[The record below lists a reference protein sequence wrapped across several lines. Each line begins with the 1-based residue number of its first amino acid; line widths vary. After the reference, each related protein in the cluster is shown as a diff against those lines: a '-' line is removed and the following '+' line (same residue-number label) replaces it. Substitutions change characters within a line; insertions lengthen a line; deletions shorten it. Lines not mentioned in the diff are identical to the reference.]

1 MRRAAKLACREFAG
15 HRARRSPPTRHFAT
29 QSLRMPRSALVVVLL
44 ALLGAASFWLLSGGE
59 LAAPAGHPTQGSGT
73 GAAAPA
79 AAVAASA
86 DAPKP
91 AAAALAGDATER
103 ERAQAAPAPS
113 TGGVVVRGRLVD
125 KQGAPRPDTAL
136 LLRQWSGVDELEGIP
151 VLPRQRSVGG
161 EPVLPSGHTG
171 PDGRFAIPLRADRAG
186 QLELLGEELVF
197 ASGPPVVQG
206 KKGDQ
211 DLGDLRVLRAG
222 RVAGVVHDANGAPMA
237 EIKVAADLGG
247 VPFGGSDSTTTTDA
261 AGRFEFRGLRPG
273 TWELRTAS
281 SRFLPTTVDVELA
294 EEAERTDLV
303 LVVRPGRAIAGQVV
317 DERGVGVAGMK
328 VGSQRKEA
336 RGGLEIERFTADE
349 ATTTD
354 PGGFFALAGLG
365 DDLVAVRTHG
375 PGHTSAKLDDVQVGD
390 GNVLLR
396 VQRLG
401 VVEGVLRGADG
412 GPIAGSRV
420 RVALPG
426 VDLEFH
432 EGAAEEFDPMAGP
445 ETFRGAETAAD
456 GSFRLENVRPGKVN
470 VVANGTGH
478 RPALQRDVLVEAGQ
492 TTRGVQLVA
501 ERGAVAKVTV
511 VDDLGQPVEGA
522 TVEVRKPARTDNGAD
537 GLVFGDFRSVS
548 MEVAEGGNVV
558 TGMGGEALGKAR
570 TDKDGMAQVIGLPGG
585 AIEIVAQ
592 HERFAASL
600 PASSSLPANGSIE
613 IGVALRKAAFA
624 AITVVD
630 TAGTPMS
637 GAKVQLRGKEPSSR
651 GEPVRATTDERGQV
665 RFGPLPAGEHVAMLL
680 REPKAQ
686 RVGGAVMVF
695 GGSTGA
701 MPGTEQPVPLV
712 AGQTTEVTIRRP
724 VATRLHGLV
733 LGAEGPVVG
742 CVVELQPRTM
752 GEFGFPDG
760 GASAST
766 GNDGT
771 FAIDDVAPGDYVI
784 RFGKENQT
792 VKCTQDVTVPA
803 EVAEVRQDL
812 QLRTGT
818 LRARVVSSTGEPVA
832 GADVEIVAPAK
843 DGAPR
848 EQRMMVVSLA
858 MDDDDGGGMTT
869 MSMGGARV
877 RSGADGSVEVADV
890 PPGEWTLRIRHRQ
903 YTPVTSKPTTVVERQ
918 VSDLGTIQLVAG
930 GHVRGTVLGADGKP
944 AAMSLV
950 CHRAVG
956 TEEWSEPEFAQAG
969 KFRVASLPP
978 GRHQLRA
985 QDIGN
990 GAGEHFSP
998 LVEVEVLAGQTATAE
1013 LRLPAR

>member
-1 MRRAAKLACREFAG
+1 MVVVE
-15 HRARRSPPTRHFAT
+15 ARHSATPP
-29 QSLRMPRSALVVVLL
+29 LRMPRSALVVVILL
-44 ALLGAASFWLLSGGE
+44 ALLGAGSFWLLSGGE
-59 LAAPAGHPTQGSGT
+59 LAAPSGHGAHGPGT

-79 AAVAASA
+79 AAAVAGVG
-86 DAPKP
+86 DAKP
-91 AAAALAGDATER
+91 VAPAIAGDAAER
-103 ERAQAAPAPS
+103 ERAEVSSARLA
-113 TGGVVVRGRLVD
+113 GGASVRGRLVD
-125 KQGAPRPDTAL
+125 KQGAPRPEVAL
-136 LLRQWSGVDELEGIP
+136 QLRDWSSAEEFEVFEGW
-151 VLPRQRSVGG
+151 PRERSVGG
-161 EPVLPSGHTG
+161 DPARPSWRTG
-171 PDGRFAIPLRADRAG
+171 ADGRFVIPLRTDRSG
-186 QLELLGEELVF
+186 QLELLGNELVF
-197 ASGPPVVQG
+197 ASEPSVVQG

-222 RVAGVVHDANGAPMA
+222 RIAGVVHDANGAPMA
-237 EIKVAADLGG
+237 EIKVAADRGG
-247 VPFGGSDSTTTTDA
+247 MPFGGRDSTTTTDA
-261 AGRFEFRGLRPG
+261 AGRFEFRGLRPA
-273 TWELRTAS
+273 TWALRTAS
-281 SRFLPTTVDVELA
+281 SKFLPTLVDVELG

-354 PGGFFALAGLG
+354 AAGFFTLAGLG
-365 DDLVAVRTHG
+365 DDLVTVRTHG
-375 PGHTSAKLDDVQVGD
+375 PGHTSARLDEVQVGD
-390 GNVLLR
+390 GNVQLR

-412 GPIAGSRV
+412 GAIAGSRV
-420 RVALPG
+420 RVAVPG

-445 ETFRGAETAAD
+445 DGFRGAETAAD
-456 GSFRLENVRPGKVN
+456 GSFRLENVRPGKVS
-470 VVANGTGH
+470 VVANGSGH
-478 RPALQRDVLVEAGQ
+478 RPALQRDVLVDAGQ
-492 TTRGVQLVA
+492 VTRGVQLVA

-511 VDDLGQPVEGA
+511 VDDLGQPVADA
-522 TVEVRKPARTDNGAD
+522 TVEVRKPAATDTGAEGMAFGMTRAVSVDLAD
-537 GLVFGDFRSVS
+537 GP
-548 MEVAEGGNVV
+548 NVV
-558 TGMGGEALGKAR
+558 MGMGGEALGRAR
-570 TDKDGMAQVIGLPGG
+570 TDKNGVAQVTGLPGG

-600 PASSSLPANGSIE
+600 PATSTVPANGSIE
-613 IGVALRKAAFA
+613 VGVALRKAAFA

-637 GAKVQLRGKEPSSR
+637 GAKVHLRGKEPSNR
-651 GEPVRATTDERGQV
+651 GEPARATTDERGQV
-665 RFGPLPAGEHVAMLL
+665 RFGPLPAGEHVATLM

-686 RVGGAVMVF
+686 RVGGAMMVF
-695 GGSTGA
+695 GGSAGA
-701 MPGTEQPVPLV
+701 IPGSEQPVQLV
-712 AGQTTEVTIRRP
+712 AGQTTELTIRRP

-742 CVVELQPRTM
+742 CVVELQPRM
-752 GEFGFPDG
+752 EGEFGFPG
-760 GASAST
+760 GSASAST
-766 GNDGT
+766 GTDGT

-784 RFGKENQT
+784 RFGRENQT
-792 VKCTQDVTVPA
+792 VKCTQDVAVPA

-832 GADVEIVAPAK
+832 GAEVEVVAKAQE
-843 DGAPR
+843 GAVR
-848 EQRMMVVSLA
+848 EQRMMVVSMA
-858 MDDDDGGGMTT
+858 VDDNDGGGMTT

-877 RSGADGSVEVADV
+877 RSGADGSVEVTDV
-890 PPGEWTLRIRHRQ
+890 PPGEWTLRIRHKQ
-903 YTPVTSKPTTVVERQ
+903 FAPVTSKPATVVERQ
-918 VSDLGTIQLVAG
+918 VSDVGTLQLVAG
-930 GHVRGTVLGADGKP
+930 GNVRGAVLGADGKP
-944 AAMSLV
+944 APMSLV

-969 KFRVASLPP
+969 KFRLVSLPP

-985 QDIGN
+985 QDIGS
-990 GAGEHFSP
+990 GAEEHFSP
-998 LVEVEVLAGQTATAE
+998 LVEVEVVAGQTATAE

>member
-1 MRRAAKLACREFAG
+1 MVVVE
-15 HRARRSPPTRHFAT
+15 ARHSAT
-29 QSLRMPRSALVVVLL
+29 PSLRMPRSALVVVVLL
-44 ALLGAASFWLLSGGE
+44 ALLGVGSFWLLSGGE
-59 LAAPAGHPTQGSGT
+59 LAAPAGHPGQGSGT

-79 AAVAASA
+79 AAAVTSA
-86 DAPKP
+86 DSPKP

-103 ERAQAAPAPS
+103 ERAQVAAAPS
-113 TGGVVVRGRLVD
+113 TGGVFVRGRLVD
-125 KQGAPRPDTAL
+125 KQGAPRPDVAL
-136 LLRQWSGVDELEGIP
+136 LLREWSGPSELEGIP
-151 VLPRQRSVGG
+151 VLARQRSVGG
-161 EPVLPSGHTG
+161 ESVRPSCHTDA
-171 PDGRFAIPLRADRAG
+171 DGRFAIPLRADRSG
-186 QLELLGEELVF
+186 QLELLGDELVF
-197 ASGPPVVQG
+197 ANDPAVVQG

-237 EIKVAADLGG
+237 EIRVAADLGG
-247 VPFGGSDSTTTTDA
+247 MPFGGSDSTTTTDA

-273 TWELRTAS
+273 TWGLRTAS
-281 SRFLPTTVDVELA
+281 SKFLPTLVDVELG

-354 PGGFFALAGLG
+354 AGGFFTLAGLG
-365 DDLVAVRTHG
+365 DDLVTVRTHG
-375 PGHTSAKLDDVQVGD
+375 PGHTSARLDEVQVGD
-390 GNVLLR
+390 GNVVLR

-401 VVEGVLRGADG
+401 VVEGVLRGTDG

-445 ETFRGAETAAD
+445 DSFRGAETAAD

-501 ERGAVAKVTV
+501 ERGALAKVTV

-522 TVEVRKPARTDNGAD
+522 TVEVRKPARKDDGSD
-537 GLVFGDFRSVS
+537 GLVFGDFRTVS

-558 TGMGGEALGKAR
+558 TGMGGEVLGKAR
-570 TDKDGMAQVIGLPGG
+570 TDKDGLAQVIGLPGG

-600 PASSSLPANGSIE
+600 PVASTVPANGFVAV
-613 IGVALRKAAFA
+613 GVALRKAAFA

-630 TAGTPMS
+630 TAGTPIS
-637 GAKVQLRGKEPSSR
+637 GARVQLRGKEPSNR
-651 GEPVRATTDERGQV
+651 GEPERATTDERGQV
-665 RFGPLPAGEHVAMLL
+665 RFGPLPAGEHVATLL

-686 RVGGAVMVF
+686 RVGGARMVF
-695 GGSTGA
+695 AGSSGA
-701 MPGTEQPVPLV
+701 IPGSEQPVQLV
-712 AGQTTEVTIRRP
+712 AGQTTEVTMRRP

-733 LGAEGPVVG
+733 LGAEGPVAG
-742 CVVELQPRTM
+742 CVVELEPRM
-752 GEFGFPDG
+752 ASDFGLPG
-760 GASAST
+760 GGSSTST
-766 GNDGT
+766 GPDGT
-771 FAIDDVAPGDYVI
+771 FAIDDVASGDYVI

-803 EVAEVRQDL
+803 DVAEVRQDL

-818 LRARVVSSTGEPVA
+818 LRARVVSSAGEPVA
-832 GADVEIVAPAK
+832 GADVEVVALAK
-843 DGAPR
+843 EGAPR
-848 EQRMMVVSLA
+848 EQRTMVVSMA
-858 MDDDDGGGMTT
+858 IGETDGGGMTT

-890 PPGEWTLRIRHRQ
+890 PPGEWTLRVRHKQ
-903 YTPVTSKPTTVVERQ
+903 FAPVTSKPTTVVERQ

-930 GHVRGTVLGADGKP
+930 GNVRGTVLGADGKA

-950 CHRAVG
+950 YHRVVG
-956 TEEWSEPEFAQAG
+956 TEDWSEPEFAQGG

-990 GAGEHFSP
+990 GADEHFSP
-998 LVEVEVLAGQTATAE
+998 VVEVEVVAGQTATAE

>member
-1 MRRAAKLACREFAG
+1 MVVVE
-15 HRARRSPPTRHFAT
+15 ARHSATPRGRHSVTHAT
-29 QSLRMPRSALVVVLL
+29 PSLRMPRSALVVVLL
-44 ALLGAASFWLLSGGE
+44 ALLGAGSFWLLSGGE
-59 LAAPAGHPTQGSGT
+59 LAAPAGQPGQGSGSDV
-73 GAAAPA
+73 AAPA
-79 AAVAASA
+79 AAAVASA

-91 AAAALAGDATER
+91 AAAALTGDATER
-103 ERAQAAPAPS
+103 ERAQVASAPS
-113 TGGVVVRGRLVD
+113 TSGVVVRGRLVD
-125 KQGAPRPDTAL
+125 KQGAPRPDVAL
-136 LLRQWSGVDELEGIP
+136 LLREWSGLDELEGIP
-151 VLPRQRSVGG
+151 VMSRQRSVGG
-161 EPVLPSGHTG
+161 ERVRPSGYTG
-171 PDGRFAIPLRADRAG
+171 ADGRFAIPLRADRAG
-186 QLELLGEELVF
+186 QLELVGEELVF
-197 ASGPPVVQG
+197 ANDPAVVQG

-222 RVAGVVHDANGAPMA
+222 RIAGVVHDGNGAPMA

-247 VPFGGSDSTTTTDA
+247 MPFGGSDSTITTDA
-261 AGRFEFRGLRPG
+261 AGRFEFRGLQPG
-273 TWELRTAS
+273 TWGLRTAS
-281 SRFLPTTVDVELA
+281 SKFLPTLLDVELG

-349 ATTTD
+349 AATTD
-354 PGGFFALAGLG
+354 AAGFFTLAGLG
-365 DDLVAVRTHG
+365 DDLVTVLTHG
-375 PGHTSAKLDDVQVGD
+375 PGHTSARLDDVQVGD

-420 RVALPG
+420 RVAVPG

-445 ETFRGAETAAD
+445 GSFRGTATAAD
-456 GSFRLENVRPGKVN
+456 GSFRLENVRPGKVS

-492 TTRGVQLVA
+492 ATRGVQLVA
-501 ERGAVAKVTV
+501 ERGAVVKVTV

-522 TVEVRKPARTDNGAD
+522 TVEVQKPAPKDTGGTDGLQFGVTRAVSMDLAD
-537 GLVFGDFRSVS
+537 G
-548 MEVAEGGNVV
+548 ANVV
-558 TGMGGEALGKAR
+558 TSMGGEVLGKAR
-570 TDKDGMAQVIGLPGG
+570 TDKDGLAQVTGLPGG

-600 PASSSLPANGSIE
+600 PAASNVPANGSVE
-613 IGVALRKAAFA
+613 VGVALRKAAFA
-624 AITVVD
+624 VVTVVD
-630 TAGTPMS
+630 SAGTPMS
-637 GAKVQLRGKEPSSR
+637 GAKVQLRGKEPTSR
-651 GEPVRATTDERGQV
+651 GEPMRATTDERGQV
-665 RFGPLPAGEHVAMLL
+665 RFGPLPAGEHVATLL

-686 RVGGAVMVF
+686 RVGGAMMVF
-695 GGSTGA
+695 AGSAGTVPGA
-701 MPGTEQPVPLV
+701 EQSVQLV
-712 AGQTTEVTIRRP
+712 AGETTEVTIRRP

-733 LGAEGPVVG
+733 LGAEGPVAG
-742 CVVELQPRTM
+742 CVVELEPRM
-752 GEFGFPDG
+752 ANAFGLPGG
-760 GASAST
+760 GASAGT
-766 GNDGT
+766 GPDGT
-771 FAIDDVAPGDYVI
+771 FAIDDVAPGDYVV

-792 VKCTQDVTVPA
+792 VKCTQDVTVPPD
-803 EVAEVRQDL
+803 VAEVRLDL

-818 LRARVVSSTGEPVA
+818 LRARIVSSAGEPVA
-832 GADVEIVAPAK
+832 GADVEVVAPAK
-843 DGAPR
+843 EGAPR
-848 EQRMMVVSLA
+848 EQRMMVVSMA
-858 MDDDDGGGMTT
+858 IGETEGGGMTT

-877 RSGADGSVEVADV
+877 RSGVDGSVEVADV
-890 PPGEWTLRIRHRQ
+890 PPGEWTLRIRHKQ
-903 YTPVTSKPTTVVERQ
+903 FSPVTSKPTTVVERQ

-930 GHVRGTVLGADGKP
+930 GHVRGTVSGADGKP

-950 CHRAVG
+950 YHRAVG
-956 TEEWSEPEFAQAG
+956 TEDWSEPEFAQSG

-985 QDIGN
+985 QDIGS
-990 GAGEHFSP
+990 GAEEHFSP
-998 LVEVEVLAGQTATAE
+998 VVEVEVVAGQTATVE

>member
-1 MRRAAKLACREFAG
+1 
-15 HRARRSPPTRHFAT
+15 
-29 QSLRMPRSALVVVLL
+29 MPRSALVVVLL
-44 ALLGAASFWLLSGGE
+44 ALLGAGSFWLLSGGE
-59 LAAPAGHPTQGSGT
+59 LAAPAGHSPQGPGS

-79 AAVAASA
+79 AAAVAS
-86 DAPKP
+86 DAALKP
-91 AAAALAGDATER
+91 AAAALAGDAAER
-103 ERAQAAPAPS
+103 ERAQVASAPS

-125 KQGAPRPDTAL
+125 KQGAPRPDVAL
-136 LLRQWSGVDELEGIP
+136 LLREWSGPSELEGIP
-151 VLPRQRSVGG
+151 VLARQRSVGG
-161 EPVLPSGHTG
+161 ESVRPSCHTDA
-171 PDGRFAIPLRADRAG
+171 DGRFAIPLRADRAG
-186 QLELLGEELVF
+186 QLELLGDELVF
-197 ASGPPVVQG
+197 ANELSVVQG

-222 RVAGVVHDANGAPMA
+222 RIAGVVHDGNGAPMA
-237 EIKVAADLGG
+237 EIKVAADLGARL
-247 VPFGGSDSTTTTDA
+247 FGDRDSTTTTDA
-261 AGRFEFRGLRPG
+261 AGRFEFRRLRPG
-273 TWELRTAS
+273 TWGLRTAS
-281 SRFLPTTVDVELA
+281 SKFLPTLVDVELG

-354 PGGFFALAGLG
+354 AAGFFTLAGLG
-365 DDLVAVRTHG
+365 DDLVTVRTHG
-375 PGHTSAKLDDVQVGD
+375 PGHTSAMLDEVQVGD

-396 VQRLG
+396 VHRLG

-426 VDLEFH
+426 IDVEFH

-445 ETFRGAETAAD
+445 DSFRGTETAAD
-456 GSFRLENVRPGKVN
+456 GSFRLENVRPGKVI

-492 TTRGVQLVA
+492 ATRGVQLVA
-501 ERGAVAKVTV
+501 ERGAVVKVTV

-522 TVEVRKPARTDNGAD
+522 TVEVQKPAPKDGGAD
-537 GLVFGDFRSVS
+537 GMQFGVTRAVS
-548 MEVAEGGNVV
+548 MDIAEGGNVMM
-558 TGMGGEALGKAR
+558 GMGGEALGKAR
-570 TDKDGMAQVIGLPGG
+570 TDKDGQAQVTGLPGG

-600 PASSSLPANGSIE
+600 PAAANVPANGSVE
-613 IGVALRKAAFA
+613 VGVALRKAAFA
-624 AITVVD
+624 VITVVD

-637 GAKVQLRGKEPSSR
+637 GAKVQLRGKQPSSR
-651 GEPVRATTDERGQV
+651 GEPSRATTDERGQV
-665 RFGPLPAGEHVAMLL
+665 RFGPLPAGEHVATLL

-686 RVGGAVMVF
+686 RVGGAMMVF
-695 GGSTGA
+695 GGSSGTI
-701 MPGTEQPVPLV
+701 PGSEQLVPLV
-712 AGQTTEVTIRRP
+712 AGETTEVTIRRP

-733 LGAEGPVVG
+733 LGAEGPVAS
-742 CVVELQPRTM
+742 CIVELEPRM
-752 GEFGFPDG
+752 ASDFNLPG
-760 GASAST
+760 GGSSAST
-766 GNDGT
+766 GPDGT

-792 VKCTQDVTVPA
+792 VKCTQDVTVPPD
-803 EVAEVRQDL
+803 VTEVRQDL

-818 LRARVVSSTGEPVA
+818 LRARLVSSTGEPVA
-832 GADVEIVAPAK
+832 GADVEVVAPAK
-843 DGAPR
+843 EGAPR

-858 MDDDDGGGMTT
+858 MDDNDGGGMTT

-890 PPGEWTLRIRHRQ
+890 PPGEWTLRVRHKQ
-903 YTPVTSKPTTVVERQ
+903 FAPVTSKPATVVERQ

-930 GHVRGTVLGADGKP
+930 GHVRGNVVGADGAP
-944 AAMSLV
+944 VPMALV
-950 CHRAVG
+950 YHRALG
-956 TEEWSEPEFAQAG
+956 TENWSEAEFAHAG
-969 KFRVASLPP
+969 VFRLQSLPT

-985 QDIGN
+985 QSLDS
-990 GAGEHFSP
+990 GAEEHFTP
-998 LVEVEVLAGQTATAE
+998 VVEVEVAAGKTATAE